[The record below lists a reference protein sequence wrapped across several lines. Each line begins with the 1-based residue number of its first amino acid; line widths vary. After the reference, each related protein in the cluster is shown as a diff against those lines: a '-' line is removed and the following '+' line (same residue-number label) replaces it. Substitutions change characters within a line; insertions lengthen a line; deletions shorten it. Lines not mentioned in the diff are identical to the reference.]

1 MERISQLENAVSDE
15 RNKRQQFQEELKKI
29 QKDAL
34 FAVSRGGLTTGK
46 GQGGAPGAAAGGK
59 SSSEKR

>member
-1 MERISQLENAVSDE
+1 MERISQLENAVVDE
-15 RNKRQQFQEELKKI
+15 RNKRQVFQEELKKI

-46 GQGGAPGAAAGGK
+46 AAALAGALGGHGK
-59 SSSEKR
+59 K